1 MAVGGAVDHTPF
13 VIGGILGLLAL
24 LVGFLVFFVFKD
36 PLKVRLF
43 FLLISRYQPHI
54 LFIVFIDFDAKLPVF
69 LDVKVLF
76 S

>member
-43 FLLISRYQPHI
+43 FLLICVSLAI
-54 LFIVFIDFDAKLPVF
+54 N
-69 LDVKVLF
+69 
-76 S
+76 

>member
-43 FLLISRYQPHI
+43 FFAHLRFSRYQPHI
-54 LFIVFIDFDAKLPVF
+54 LFMHANVYL
-69 LDVKVLF
+69 
-76 S
+76 